1 MQTYKWPWNKLIM
14 GYYVTFSQLSQNIV
28 VKTRKFG
35 VYSIRSNNNDR
46 GTQASLLWLIDCGW
60 PGKPVPSQDGDESA
74 ADKSKQMQNT
84 VHMFFSYWLLIM
96 KYLYFNVG
104 FISFFTVTSTV
115 AAAVIIA
122 AKRAAVIFAWLLGS
136 KNLNNNLAR
145 FLST

>member
-1 MQTYKWPWNKLIM
+1 
-14 GYYVTFSQLSQNIV
+14 
-28 VKTRKFG
+28 
-35 VYSIRSNNNDR
+35 
-46 GTQASLLWLIDCGW
+46 
-60 PGKPVPSQDGDESA
+60 
-74 ADKSKQMQNT
+74 MQNT
-84 VHMFFSYWLLIM
+84 VHMFFSYWLLSM

>member
-1 MQTYKWPWNKLIM
+1 
-14 GYYVTFSQLSQNIV
+14 
-28 VKTRKFG
+28 
-35 VYSIRSNNNDR
+35 
-46 GTQASLLWLIDCGW
+46 
-60 PGKPVPSQDGDESA
+60 
-74 ADKSKQMQNT
+74 
-84 VHMFFSYWLLIM
+84 M